1 MEILPMKPKS
11 LIDINDYNK
20 DDILRILN
28 NAAKFKANP
37 DRDFLKGI
45 VCATLFFEPSTRTR
59 LNSNQSPT
67 RTRYR
72 FLRYGNK

>member
-11 LIDINDYNK
+11 LVDINDYNK

-37 DRDFLKGI
+37 DRDF
-45 VCATLFFEPSTRTR
+45 
-59 LNSNQSPT
+59 
-67 RTRYR
+67 
-72 FLRYGNK
+72 